1 MNNIYTKLALAF
13 MALLNVLAV
22 YVIVNRVEDAARGG
36 FVITKPPI
44 QVSFRGAYTEIH
56 MKHLEK
62 LVEQISKV
70 PFENYEF
77 LENHNIR
84 LNSID
89 GKSDNINVQLIESTT
104 NVEKDK
110 GEEDDTERD

>member
-1 MNNIYTKLALAF
+1 MNIIYTKLALAF
-13 MALLNVLAV
+13 MTLLNAFAV
-22 YVIVNRVEDAARGG
+22 YMVVNRVEDASRGG

-44 QVSFRGAYTEIH
+44 QVSFRGAYTEIN

-62 LVEQISKV
+62 LVEEISKV
-70 PFENYEF
+70 PYENYIF
-77 LENHNIR
+77 RENHNIR

-104 NVEKDK
+104 NVEKDE
-110 GEEDDTERD
+110 GEEDEDQ

>member
-1 MNNIYTKLALAF
+1 MNSIYAKLTLALMAF
-13 MALLNVLAV
+13 LNIIAV
-22 YVIVNRVEDAARGG
+22 YVIVSKVEDAARGG

-56 MKHLEK
+56 MRHLEK
-62 LVEQISKV
+62 LVEEVAKV
-70 PFENYEF
+70 PYENYIF
-77 LENHNIR
+77 RENHNIR

-104 NVEKDK
+104 NVEKDE
-110 GEEDDTERD
+110 GEDDENK

>member
-13 MALLNVLAV
+13 MTFLNAFAV
-22 YVIVNRVEDAARGG
+22 YMIVSRIEGAARGG
-36 FVITKPPI
+36 FVLTKPPI
-44 QVSFRGAYTEIH
+44 QISFRGAYTETN
-56 MKHLEK
+56 MRHLEK

-70 PFENYEF
+70 PFEDYKF

-89 GKSDNINVQLIESTT
+89 GKSDNINVQLIENTT
-104 NVEKDK
+104 NVLKNE
-110 GEEDDTERD
+110 GEENEDQ